1 VSATSVA
8 AVLSQ
13 QAASGAVPDALLSNT
28 IKATTI
34 LAAGQTVTAGLLS
47 AEASP
52 LTEGVLQAMALAKL
66 KTASVCLVVS
76 ALVLVGGAIGYHIL
90 PGQRAKPEAPPEVR
104 EGGIAEADVARY
116 GSAAGAKECAKNRV
130 DAIQR
135 SAGIV
140 SPVVFL
146 APFEAQFDRE
156 THQWIVTT
164 DLRADIRGPQPLMLE
179 KQWKWVISYD
189 ASRRS
194 YDVVS
199 EKAGFDE
206 EIKSRRFDAERG
218 WRPARMDN
226 LSKWVQHKFQKPKR
240 SATPVTSLHI
250 VWPSDRAARFG
261 HPKSY
266 TGNKVTADLYAN
278 PGSYPVVLNGRGVI
292 AHVDG
297 NAERPFSGKCT
308 LRFGAAYGCSLR
320 VGGYGGVGRA
330 DHYDRLTS
338 PYFELLLGITDP
350 PGPRE
355 MDQFAEFV
363 VWECEVRDHKII
375 RLAIDYI
382 GRSSRGSLRY
392 KSLFQPAIPVP

>member
-13 QAASGAVPDALLSNT
+13 QAASGAVPEALLSNT

-47 AEASP
+47 AESSP

-66 KTASVCLVVS
+66 KTASVCLVVA
-76 ALVLVGGAIGYHIL
+76 ALVLVGGAIGYQML
-90 PGQRAKPEAPPEVR
+90 PGQRAKREPPTDAR
-104 EGGIAEADVARY
+104 EGGITEPDVARY

-130 DAIQR
+130 DAIMR
-135 SAGIV
+135 ENYLPGIWV
-140 SPVVFL
+140 AIIL
-146 APFEAQFDRE
+146 AAPFEAQFDRE
-156 THQWIVTT
+156 THQWIVTKDVRV
-164 DLRADIRGPQPLMLE
+164 DLWPPGRMLE
-179 KQWKWVISYD
+179 KQWNWVISYN
-189 ASRRS
+189 ATRRS

-199 EKAGFDE
+199 EKAGLPVDE
-206 EIKSRRFDAERG
+206 KGHALTRPEHG
-218 WRPARMDN
+218 WRLARMDN
-226 LSKWVQHKFQKPKR
+226 LSKWVKHKFQKPKP
-240 SATPVTSLHI
+240 SATPVTSLHL

-266 TGNKVTADLYAN
+266 TGNKVTVE
-278 PGSYPVVLNGRGVI
+278 SNGRRVK

-308 LRFGAAYGCSLR
+308 LIFGAAYGCSLA
-320 VGGYGGVGRA
+320 VGEYGGVSA
-330 DHYDRLTS
+330 NDDYPNDRLTS
-338 PYFELLLGITDP
+338 PYFEGRVGTIQQPSFSIGDVA
-350 PGPRE
+350 GG
-355 MDQFAEFV
+355 EFV

-382 GRSSRGSLRY
+382 GQNLSGSLRFN
-392 KSLFQPAIPVP
+392 SLFQSAIPVSDTSQ